1 MHCIFVQI
9 RCKPGKTYD
18 VAHQIAER
26 ELHSQLFSVNGNF
39 DLLMQMYIPKD
50 EDIGRYINDKLGDIN
65 NIERT
70 ESIMTFNAF

>member
-1 MHCIFVQI
+1 MYFFQI

-18 VAHQIAER
+18 VAHQIAKR
-26 ELHSQLFSVNGNF
+26 ELHLQMFSVNGNF

-50 EDIGRYINDKLGDIN
+50 EDIGRYINDKLGDIAD
-65 NIERT
+65 IERT